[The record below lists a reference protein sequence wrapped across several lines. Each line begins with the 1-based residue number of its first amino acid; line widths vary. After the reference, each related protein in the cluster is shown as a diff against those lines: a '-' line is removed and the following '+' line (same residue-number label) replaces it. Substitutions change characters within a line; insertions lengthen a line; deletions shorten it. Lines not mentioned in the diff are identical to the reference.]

1 MGRWQRTKDVDWW
14 TKAKDDGGTEAAA
27 AAAKAEAAATRAE
40 EEILMQEALGLRP
53 KRSREER
60 ERDALEKHELQELLR
75 RGDTADGRADG
86 ERVRGLGETVTT
98 GAQEAQTEVLAG
110 VGLGGTEPRA
120 PPRRAP
126 PPEAGAGPPREE
138 QERSRSRS
146 PGRKERHKHRHKH
159 RHRSGR
165 DGEGGRKRRHKHRR
179 RRHESPAR

>member
-1 MGRWQRTKDVDWW
+1 VKGRVGRWQRTKDVDWW
-14 TKAKDDGGTEAAA
+14 TKAKDDGGAEAAA

-98 GAQEAQTEVLAG
+98 APQEARTEVLAG

-120 PPRRAP
+120 PPPRAP

-146 PGRKERHKHRHKH
+146 PGRKERHKHRH
-159 RHRSGR
+159 RSGR